1 MATVVSMRRGVPLVL
16 ALVLMLAVGAVAT
29 PAGAADSTAKKK
41 QRQQQI
47 GQQISTLESQVAEAS
62 KQESALL
69 RQLDD
74 LDARISAQSA
84 AVGALDGRILAAQ
97 NDLNGAQLR
106 LDDLEAQYRQAYDK
120 MHRLRSRLTDA
131 RAELRARAVAAYTE
145 GPALTQYTGAF
156 QASGVRELAARAGY
170 LDTVVQRQ
178 QEVVDNYRLLR
189 DAAADQTDVLD
200 EARSRA
206 LAQRDVVA
214 DRTSSLKAARQQQDA
229 ARTQL
234 LQDTN
239 RRAQVLEEVR
249 TRKAEFENEIAAL
262 TAESNSI
269 TAFLRSRQA
278 GQGVRPAGNGVFS
291 SPIPGAGITST
302 FGRRF
307 HPIFHEWRMHTGVDF
322 GATAGT
328 PIRAAADGEVVS
340 AGPRGGYGNA
350 TIIDHGGSLATLY
363 AHQSAI
369 LVRPGQTVKRG
380 QVIGRVGS
388 TGFATGPHLHFE
400 VRVSGTPVDP
410 LRYL

>member
-1 MATVVSMRRGVPLVL
+1 MRRGVPLVL
-16 ALVLMLAVGAVAT
+16 ALALLLVVGAIAP
-29 PAGAADSTAKKK
+29 PARAADSTAKKK

-47 GQQISTLESQVAEAS
+47 GQQLSTLKSQVAEAS
-62 KQESALL
+62 KEESALL
-69 RQLDD
+69 GQLDD
-74 LDARISAQSA
+74 LDERITAQST
-84 AVGALDGRILAAQ
+84 AVGALDARILAAQ
-97 NDLNGAQLR
+97 NDLDGAQMR
-106 LDDLEAQYRQAYDK
+106 LDDLEAKYRQAYDE
-120 MHRLRSRLTDA
+120 MQRLRTRLTDA
-131 RAELRARAVAAYTE
+131 RSELRARAVAAYTE
-145 GPALTQYTGAF
+145 GPVLTHYTGAF
-156 QASGVRELAARAGY
+156 EKSGVRELAARAGY

-178 QEVVDNYRLLR
+178 QEVVDSYRLLR
-189 DAAADQTDVLD
+189 EEAENQTDVLD
-200 EARSRA
+200 GARSQA

-214 DRTSSLKAARQQQDA
+214 DRTSSLKAARRQQDA

-249 TRKAEFENEIAAL
+249 ARKAEFEHEIAAL

-269 TAFLRSRQA
+269 AADLRARQA
-278 GQGVRPAGNGVFS
+278 GQGVRPAGNGVFA
-291 SPIPGAGITST
+291 SPIPGAAITST

-307 HPIFHEWRMHTGVDF
+307 HPIFHEWRMHTGIDF
-322 GATAGT
+322 GATSGT
-328 PIRAAADGEVVS
+328 AIRAAADGEVVS

>member
-1 MATVVSMRRGVPLVL
+1 MRRGVPLVL
-16 ALVLMLAVGAVAT
+16 ALVLVLVVGAVAP
-29 PAGAADSTAKKK
+29 PARAADSTAKKK

-47 GQQISTLESQVAEAS
+47 GQQLSTLKSQVAEAS

-69 RQLDD
+69 GQLDD
-74 LDARISAQSA
+74 LDERITAQSA
-84 AVGALDGRILAAQ
+84 TVGALDARILAAQ
-97 NDLNGAQLR
+97 NDLDGAQMR
-106 LDDLEAQYRQAYDK
+106 LDDLEAKYRRAYDE
-120 MHRLRSRLTDA
+120 MERLRSRLTDA
-131 RAELRARAVAAYTE
+131 RSELRARAVAAYTE
-145 GPALTQYTGAF
+145 GPVLTHYTGAF
-156 QASGVRELAARAGY
+156 EKSGVRELAARAGY

-178 QEVVDNYRLLR
+178 QEVVDSYRLLR
-189 DAAADQTDVLD
+189 EEAQDQTDVLD
-200 EARSRA
+200 GARSQA

-214 DRTSSLKAARQQQDA
+214 DRTSSLKAARRQQDA

-249 TRKAEFENEIAAL
+249 ARKAEFEHEIAAL

-269 TAFLRSRQA
+269 AADLRARQA
-278 GQGVRPAGNGVFS
+278 GQGVRPAGNGVLA
-291 SPIPGAGITST
+291 SPIPSARITST

-307 HPIFHEWRMHTGVDF
+307 HPIFHEWRMHTGIDF
-322 GATAGT
+322 GATSGT